1 MGEIA
6 GTVAAQNRH
15 VLKRKKGYIYV
26 HTYPQWGWERIIDT
40 VYSEK
45 HVSVALQIWASALL
59 TSSPQQTRWWTWPGR
74 WTRCSWPQTP
84 GSPWWPPPLRWWRR
98 DIGEI
103 WREKKK
109 LESHLQVPSLL
120 FSGTVSSLHLPSSMP
135 FSFRGF
141 SIEDS
146 VLARLFL
153 GVFVLE
159 DIFFKFTGRG
169 LMRVLLQCWFKH
181 DCAISQAVHE
191 QYLSHKSHCIS
202 LLTIHISYMHLIR
215 FHAYYV
221 CTKGTSEKHADC

>member
-1 MGEIA
+1 M
-6 GTVAAQNRH
+6 
-15 VLKRKKGYIYV
+15 
-26 HTYPQWGWERIIDT
+26 DT
-40 VYSEK
+40 VPVPNHWHCLFRKTLFSCITN
-45 HVSVALQIWASALL
+45 VSTICVRDLASLLQL
-59 TSSPQQTRWWTWPGR
+59 SSPQQTRWWTWPGR
-74 WTRCSWPQTP
+74 WTRCSWRPTP
-84 GSPWWPPPLRWWRR
+84 GRPWWPPPLRWCRR

-153 GVFVLE
+153 GVFVFE

-181 DCAISQAVHE
+181 DCAISQAVCTWTVFVTQVALYFSSDNPHFIHAFDSLPCVLCLH
-191 QYLSHKSHCIS
+191 QRDKRKTYR
-202 LLTIHISYMHLIR
+202 LLTLK
-215 FHAYYV
+215 
-221 CTKGTSEKHADC
+221 TKPKNWAH

>member
-1 MGEIA
+1 MYIHIPNWAENESLTLFIQKNTFQLHYKSGRRRCWLVLLSKLVDGLCQAVEPGVAGDQHQEDHGDHLHCAGEGEMLA
-6 GTVAAQNRH
+6 
-15 VLKRKKGYIYV
+15 KYE
-26 HTYPQWGWERIIDT
+26 ER
-40 VYSEK
+40 
-45 HVSVALQIWASALL
+45 
-59 TSSPQQTRWWTWPGR
+59 
-74 WTRCSWPQTP
+74 
-84 GSPWWPPPLRWWRR
+84 
-98 DIGEI
+98 
-103 WREKKK
+103 KKK

-181 DCAISQAVHE
+181 DCAISQAVCTWTVFVTQVALYFSSDNPHFIHAFNSLPCVLCLH
-191 QYLSHKSHCIS
+191 QRDKRKTCR
-202 LLTIHISYMHLIR
+202 LLTLK
-215 FHAYYV
+215 
-221 CTKGTSEKHADC
+221 TKPKNWAH

>member
-1 MGEIA
+1 MVTTSTALVKERYWR
-6 GTVAAQNRH
+6 NM
-15 VLKRKKGYIYV
+15 KR
-26 HTYPQWGWERIIDT
+26 
-40 VYSEK
+40 
-45 HVSVALQIWASALL
+45 
-59 TSSPQQTRWWTWPGR
+59 
-74 WTRCSWPQTP
+74 
-84 GSPWWPPPLRWWRR
+84 
-98 DIGEI
+98 
-103 WREKKK
+103 KKK

-221 CTKGTSEKHADC
+221 CTKGTNQKHTNCKPLKPNQKTEPTNVENPQHHKPQHRTVSLYFCPMRRNLTIATAILGLAEQFLGGWTGLV